1 MRKLDRYILTET
13 LAPLFFGLT
22 AFTSLFIGADLV
34 NLSKMIIRYGA
45 PWSVLVHLLILKLP
59 EFLVFTFPMSMLM
72 ATLLSLSKL
81 SGTSELV
88 AMRAGGVSYYRLII
102 PVVLLAVPV
111 SGAAILV
118 NEFLVPEADQRYQRV
133 LYEKVYQKSLPKVTN
148 NIMLDEYT
156 GGKLSRI
163 IYAVSFNN
171 ETRTMEDV
179 SVIQFT
185 NGRPVQQTTAKR
197 LVWEKDHWY
206 LEDGTVYLL
215 SASGEGPVT
224 KVSFAGGRQE
234 LPLDYQP
241 KDIPLL
247 QKNPEKM
254 TLRELRAQMLVLQDN
269 PQKLR
274 EYQLNYHMKFSVPLA
289 SLVFAIVG
297 APLGIQSHRSARSIG
312 FGLSIII
319 IFVYYLL
326 LTMGSAMV
334 QGGYLPAVVGAWG
347 QNVVLLIAGLIL
359 IWKAPK

>member
-1 MRKLDRYILTET
+1 RYILTET

-102 PVVLLAVPV
+102 PVVLLAVTV

-185 NGRPVQQTTAKR
+185 NG
-197 LVWEKDHWY
+197 
-206 LEDGTVYLL
+206 
-215 SASGEGPVT
+215 
-224 KVSFAGGRQE
+224 
-234 LPLDYQP
+234 
-241 KDIPLL
+241 
-247 QKNPEKM
+247 
-254 TLRELRAQMLVLQDN
+254 
-269 PQKLR
+269 
-274 EYQLNYHMKFSVPLA
+274 
-289 SLVFAIVG
+289 
-297 APLGIQSHRSARSIG
+297 
-312 FGLSIII
+312 
-319 IFVYYLL
+319 
-326 LTMGSAMV
+326 
-334 QGGYLPAVVGAWG
+334 
-347 QNVVLLIAGLIL
+347 
-359 IWKAPK
+359 